1 MSPSP
6 LFVSFPVFFLFCL
19 LCYIWYEILHGSC
32 RALWCFFIGRSFGGS
47 LFASH
52 GFEGV
57 MLSGLFV
64 RGVRACQGMLANGVE
79 L

>member
-1 MSPSP
+1 MD
-6 LFVSFPVFFLFCL
+6 LVGRCGV
-19 LCYIWYEILHGSC
+19 
-32 RALWCFFIGRSFGGS
+32 FFIGRSFGGS

-57 MLSGLFV
+57 RLSGLFV